1 MNSLLSNIYPENMY
15 YYHTI
20 NNLKINSF
28 MNSIDKAYEN
38 TLNLRDKNIEIVDSE
53 LISNIRSICV
63 KYFFLFDS
71 VTQTG
76 DSSIEERKE
85 MLTKKVKP
93 QLQSLLNQ
101 QDVRN
106 TDKIIPPLITKL
118 VESNFDRVYKNTEKE
133 LILKKLNTI
142 KQNISNDKMKF
153 FTNTYYDAQMKIK
166 EILEIIYLYIIEDK
180 NIDSYQ
186 TKYFTSQQQ
195 RQVQM
200 NAKKALKSI
209 NAGGNYTSQNLNDL
223 MNYLTIKLNSK
234 L

>member
-15 YYHTI
+15 YYHTL

-28 MNSIDKAYEN
+28 INSIDKAYTN
-38 TLNLRDKNIEIVDSE
+38 TLNLDEKNIEIVDGE

-71 VTQTG
+71 ITQTG

-85 MLTKKVKP
+85 MLTEKVRP

-101 QDVRN
+101 QDARN
-106 TDKIIPPLITKL
+106 TEKIIPPLITKL
-118 VESNFDRVYKNTEKE
+118 VDNNFDRVYINTDKE

-142 KQNISNDKMKF
+142 KQNLSNDKMKF

-166 EILEIIYLYIIEDK
+166 EILEIIYLYITKDE
-180 NIDSYQ
+180 NINSYQ
-186 TKYFTSQQQ
+186 TKYFNSQQQ

-200 NAKKALKSI
+200 NAKKALKNI
-209 NAGGNYTSQNLNDL
+209 NAGENYTLQNLNDL
-223 MNYLTIKLNSK
+223 INYLTVKLNSK